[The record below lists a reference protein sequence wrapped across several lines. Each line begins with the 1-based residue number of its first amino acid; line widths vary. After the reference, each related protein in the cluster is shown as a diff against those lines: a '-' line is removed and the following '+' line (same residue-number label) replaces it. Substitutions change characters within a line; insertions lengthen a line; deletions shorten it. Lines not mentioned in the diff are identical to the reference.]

1 MKEKNIKLLR
11 SQLDKQLSLL
21 RKYQKQSPPLT
32 GQWVRTLREAL
43 GMTQAQ
49 LAKRLRVTPQTIH
62 AMETSENLG
71 TISVNTLKKNGAALG
86 CSVFVA
92 LIPHDPLEEIVKKQA
107 QKVARRLVEQI
118 VHTMA
123 LEKQQPH
130 RDFIERQIEELASEL
145 IQRGD
150 KCIWDES

>member
-1 MKEKNIKLLR
+1 MKKKNIKLLR

-21 RKYQKQSPPLT
+21 RKYQKQSPPLI
-32 GQWVRTLREAL
+32 GQWVRTLREAF
-43 GMTQAQ
+43 GMTQVQ

-62 AMETSENLG
+62 AIEISENLG
-71 TISVNTLKKNGAALG
+71 TISVNTLKKVGAALG

-130 RDFIERQIEELASEL
+130 RDFIERQIEELTSEL